1 MKSMS
6 QQTEKI
12 SIVLVEDHSIFVEGL
27 QSVLRKIAHTNVL
40 ATFSTGEAVL
50 EYLQQ
55 QPVDIVFLDISLP
68 GSLSGVD
75 ICRLIRRSH
84 KTTKVIALSNHTERE
99 IVQEMLNNGANGYL
113 LKNASLPDLQN
124 AIDQVMMGQCVM
136 SEEVRNIVF
145 ASGAAPKKI
154 PRLTSREK
162 EVLHWISEGLTTS
175 AIAAKLFISV
185 QTVESHRYN
194 LLQKFEVPNA
204 VVLVKKA
211 MELGLM
217 QPDNGTS

>member
-1 MKSMS
+1 M
-6 QQTEKI
+6 
-12 SIVLVEDHSIFVEGL
+12 VEDHSIFVEGL
-27 QSVLRKIAHTNVL
+27 QSVLRKIENVTVM
-40 ATFSTGEAVL
+40 ATFSAGEEVL
-50 EYLQQ
+50 DYLQQ
-55 QPVDIVFLDISLP
+55 QPADIVFLDISLP
-68 GSLSGVD
+68 GSLSGVE

-84 KTTKVIALSNHTERE
+84 KATKVIALSNHTERE
-99 IVQEMLNNGANGYL
+99 IVSDMLNNGANGYL

-145 ASGAAPKKI
+145 AANTSLKSI

-162 EVLHWISEGLTTS
+162 EVLYWISEGLTTS
-175 AIAAKLFISV
+175 AMAAKLFISV

-194 LLQKFEVPNA
+194 LLQKFQVPNA

-211 MELGLM
+211 MELGLIR
-217 QPDNGTS
+217 SEK

>member
-1 MKSMS
+1 MS

-27 QSVLRKIAHTNVL
+27 QSVLRKIENVTVM
-40 ATFSTGEAVL
+40 ATFSAGEEVL
-50 EYLQQ
+50 DYLQQ
-55 QPVDIVFLDISLP
+55 QPADIVFLDISLP
-68 GSLSGVD
+68 GSLSGVE

-84 KTTKVIALSNHTERE
+84 KATKVIALSNHTERE
-99 IVQEMLNNGANGYL
+99 IVSDMLNNGANGYL

-145 ASGAAPKKI
+145 TANTSLKSI

-162 EVLHWISEGLTTS
+162 EVLYWISEGLTTS
-175 AIAAKLFISV
+175 AMAAKLFISV

-194 LLQKFEVPNA
+194 LLQKFQVPNA

-211 MELGLM
+211 MELGLIR
-217 QPDNGTS
+217 SEK

>member
-1 MKSMS
+1 MS

-27 QSVLRKIAHTNVL
+27 QSVLRKIENVTVM
-40 ATFSTGEAVL
+40 ATFSAGEEVL
-50 EYLQQ
+50 DYLQQ
-55 QPVDIVFLDISLP
+55 QPADIVFLDISLP
-68 GSLSGVD
+68 GSLSGVE

-84 KTTKVIALSNHTERE
+84 KATKVIALSNHTERE
-99 IVQEMLNNGANGYL
+99 IVSDMLNNGANGYL

-145 ASGAAPKKI
+145 AANTSLKSI

-162 EVLHWISEGLTTS
+162 EVLYWISEGLTTS
-175 AIAAKLFISV
+175 AMAAKLFISV

-194 LLQKFEVPNA
+194 LLQKFQVPNA

-211 MELGLM
+211 MELGLIR
-217 QPDNGTS
+217 SEK

>member
-1 MKSMS
+1 MS

-27 QSVLRKIAHTNVL
+27 QSVLGKIAHTTVL
-40 ATFSTGEAVL
+40 ATFSTGEEVL

-55 QPVDIVFLDISLP
+55 QRVDIVFLDISLP

-99 IVQEMLNNGANGYL
+99 IVHEMLNNGANGYL

-194 LLQKFEVPNA
+194 LLQKFEAPNA

-217 QPDNGTS
+217 HSDNGTL